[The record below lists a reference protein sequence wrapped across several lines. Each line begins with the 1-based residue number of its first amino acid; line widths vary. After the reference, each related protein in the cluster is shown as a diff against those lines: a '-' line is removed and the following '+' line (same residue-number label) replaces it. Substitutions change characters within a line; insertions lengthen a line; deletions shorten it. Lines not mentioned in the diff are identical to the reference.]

1 MIKLIATD
9 MDGTLLNSK
18 NEIQDGFYEVFNKLE
33 EKGIIFVISTGREY
47 ENVKYLLDK
56 QNIKCQC
63 ILSNGA
69 EYRDEMGNI
78 LDVININEKSS
89 RKILKILKENNISAR
104 MFTNKGIY
112 TTATKEEALLE
123 VTFRTLAF
131 DPHLTKEEA
140 KKIAEKEKFF
150 TCLKYID
157 DFEKFFEEGIE
168 IRKFVAFHEDIKLIE
183 KLKKIIGEIEGHFIG
198 NPQKKS
204 TKYEHIIPLLY
215 SVEESDEI
223 KGILV
228 ILNTVG
234 GDVEAGLAMAE
245 LINSISKKVVTL
257 VLGGSHSIGV
267 PLATA
272 GDYSYI
278 APSATMIVHPIRTN
292 GLVIGINESFEYFK
306 KMQERID
313 EFITRTSNIERE
325 KLSELMHAK
334 DELITDVGSVL
345 IGKEAVEC
353 GLINEVGGLKEA
365 LTKLR
370 ELIKNEQ
377 NEGNK

>member
-1 MIKLIATD
+1 MIKVIASD
-9 MDGTLLNSK
+9 MDGTLLN
-18 NEIQDGFYEVFNKLE
+18 NNHEIDEVTAKAIKKAE

-183 KLKKIIGEIEGHFIG
+183 KLKKIIGEIEGLAVSSSFNDNIEITDI
-198 NPQKKS
+198 NAQKGIILEKVI
-204 TKYEHIIPLLY
+204 TKMGIDKKDVMILGDSFNDY
-215 SVEESDEI
+215 SMFEIFEESVAMKNAISEI
-223 KGILV
+223 K
-228 ILNTVG
+228 
-234 GDVEAGLAMAE
+234 
-245 LINSISKKVVTL
+245 K
-257 VLGGSHSIGV
+257 
-267 PLATA
+267 
-272 GDYSYI
+272 I
-278 APSATMIVHPIRTN
+278 AK
-292 GLVIGINESFEYFK
+292 Y
-306 KMQERID
+306 
-313 EFITRTSNIERE
+313 
-325 KLSELMHAK
+325 
-334 DELITDVGSVL
+334 ITDTNDNQGVAKAIYNVL
-345 IGKEAVEC
+345 NNKMDNMKKYKNYI
-353 GLINEVGGLKEA
+353 INKVME
-365 LTKLR
+365 
-370 ELIKNEQ
+370 
-377 NEGNK
+377 

>member
-1 MIKLIATD
+1 MIKVIASD
-9 MDGTLLNSK
+9 MDGTLLN
-18 NEIQDGFYEVFNKLE
+18 NNHEIDEETAKAIKKAE

-183 KLKKIIGEIEGHFIG
+183 KLKKIIGEIEGLAVSSSFNDNIEITDI
-198 NPQKKS
+198 NAQKGIILEKVI
-204 TKYEHIIPLLY
+204 TKMGIDKKDVMILGDSFNDY
-215 SVEESDEI
+215 SMFEIFEESVAMKNAISEI
-223 KGILV
+223 K
-228 ILNTVG
+228 
-234 GDVEAGLAMAE
+234 
-245 LINSISKKVVTL
+245 K
-257 VLGGSHSIGV
+257 
-267 PLATA
+267 
-272 GDYSYI
+272 I
-278 APSATMIVHPIRTN
+278 AK
-292 GLVIGINESFEYFK
+292 Y
-306 KMQERID
+306 
-313 EFITRTSNIERE
+313 
-325 KLSELMHAK
+325 
-334 DELITDVGSVL
+334 ITDTNDNQGVAKAIYNVL
-345 IGKEAVEC
+345 NNKMDNMKKYKNYI
-353 GLINEVGGLKEA
+353 INKVME
-365 LTKLR
+365 
-370 ELIKNEQ
+370 
-377 NEGNK
+377 

>member
-1 MIKLIATD
+1 MIKVIASD
-9 MDGTLLNSK
+9 MDGTLLN
-18 NEIQDGFYEVFNKLE
+18 NNHEIDEETAKAIKKAE

-183 KLKKIIGEIEGHFIG
+183 KLKKIIGEIEGLAVSSSFNDNIEITDI
-198 NPQKKS
+198 NAQKGIILEKVI
-204 TKYEHIIPLLY
+204 TKMGIDKKDVMILGDSFNDY
-215 SVEESDEI
+215 SMFEIFEES
-223 KGILV
+223 V
-228 ILNTVG
+228 
-234 GDVEAGLAMAE
+234 AMKNA
-245 LINSISKKVVTL
+245 ISEVKK
-257 VLGGSHSIGV
+257 
-267 PLATA
+267 
-272 GDYSYI
+272 I
-278 APSATMIVHPIRTN
+278 AK
-292 GLVIGINESFEYFK
+292 Y
-306 KMQERID
+306 
-313 EFITRTSNIERE
+313 
-325 KLSELMHAK
+325 
-334 DELITDVGSVL
+334 ITDTNDNQGVAKAIYNVL
-345 IGKEAVEC
+345 
-353 GLINEVGGLKEA
+353 NDSMEVMKS
-365 LTKLR
+365 K
-370 ELIKNEQ
+370 
-377 NEGNK
+377 

>member
-1 MIKLIATD
+1 MIKVIASD
-9 MDGTLLNSK
+9 MDGTLVN
-18 NEIQDGFYEVFNKLE
+18 NNHEIDEETAKAIKKAE

-183 KLKKIIGEIEGHFIG
+183 KLKKIIGEIEGLAVSSSFNDNIEITDI
-198 NPQKKS
+198 NAQKGIILEKVI
-204 TKYEHIIPLLY
+204 TKMGIDKKDVMILGDSFNDY
-215 SVEESDEI
+215 SMFEIFEES
-223 KGILV
+223 V
-228 ILNTVG
+228 
-234 GDVEAGLAMAE
+234 AMKNAIPE
-245 LINSISKKVVTL
+245 VKK
-257 VLGGSHSIGV
+257 
-267 PLATA
+267 
-272 GDYSYI
+272 I
-278 APSATMIVHPIRTN
+278 AK
-292 GLVIGINESFEYFK
+292 Y
-306 KMQERID
+306 
-313 EFITRTSNIERE
+313 
-325 KLSELMHAK
+325 
-334 DELITDVGSVL
+334 ITDTNDNQGVAKAIYNVL
-345 IGKEAVEC
+345 NNKMDNMKKYKNYI
-353 GLINEVGGLKEA
+353 INKVME
-365 LTKLR
+365 
-370 ELIKNEQ
+370 
-377 NEGNK
+377 

>member
-1 MIKLIATD
+1 MIKVIASD
-9 MDGTLLNSK
+9 MDGTLLN
-18 NEIQDGFYEVFNKLE
+18 NNHEIDEETAKAIKKAE

-183 KLKKIIGEIEGHFIG
+183 KLKKIIGEIEGLAVSSSFNDNIEITDI
-198 NPQKKS
+198 NAQKGIILEKVI
-204 TKYEHIIPLLY
+204 TKMGIDKKDVMILGDSFNDY
-215 SVEESDEI
+215 SMFEIFEES
-223 KGILV
+223 V
-228 ILNTVG
+228 
-234 GDVEAGLAMAE
+234 AMKNA
-245 LINSISKKVVTL
+245 ISEVKK
-257 VLGGSHSIGV
+257 
-267 PLATA
+267 
-272 GDYSYI
+272 I
-278 APSATMIVHPIRTN
+278 AK
-292 GLVIGINESFEYFK
+292 Y
-306 KMQERID
+306 
-313 EFITRTSNIERE
+313 
-325 KLSELMHAK
+325 
-334 DELITDVGSVL
+334 ITDTNDNQGVAKAIYNVL
-345 IGKEAVEC
+345 
-353 GLINEVGGLKEA
+353 N
-365 LTKLR
+365 
-370 ELIKNEQ
+370 
-377 NEGNK
+377 NKMDNMKKI

>member
-1 MIKLIATD
+1 MIKVIASD
-9 MDGTLLNSK
+9 MDGTLLN
-18 NEIQDGFYEVFNKLE
+18 NNHEIDEETAKAIKKAE

-56 QNIKCQC
+56 QNIKCQY

-183 KLKKIIGEIEGHFIG
+183 KLKKIIGEIEGLAVSSSFNDNIEITDI
-198 NPQKKS
+198 NAQKGIILEKVI
-204 TKYEHIIPLLY
+204 TKMGIDKKDVMILGDSFNDY
-215 SVEESDEI
+215 SMFEIFEES
-223 KGILV
+223 V
-228 ILNTVG
+228 
-234 GDVEAGLAMAE
+234 AMKNA
-245 LINSISKKVVTL
+245 ISEVKK
-257 VLGGSHSIGV
+257 
-267 PLATA
+267 
-272 GDYSYI
+272 I
-278 APSATMIVHPIRTN
+278 AK
-292 GLVIGINESFEYFK
+292 Y
-306 KMQERID
+306 
-313 EFITRTSNIERE
+313 
-325 KLSELMHAK
+325 
-334 DELITDVGSVL
+334 ITDTNDNQGVAKAIYNVL
-345 IGKEAVEC
+345 
-353 GLINEVGGLKEA
+353 N
-365 LTKLR
+365 
-370 ELIKNEQ
+370 
-377 NEGNK
+377 NKMDNMKKI